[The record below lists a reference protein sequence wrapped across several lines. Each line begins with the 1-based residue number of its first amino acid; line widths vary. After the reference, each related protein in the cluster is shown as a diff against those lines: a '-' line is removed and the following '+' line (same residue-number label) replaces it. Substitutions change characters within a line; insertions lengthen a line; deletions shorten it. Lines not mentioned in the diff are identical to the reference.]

1 MNTPNTHESFSRDE
15 AVKVSSDRAFGIVFT
30 VLFAVIGL
38 WPLIHGGEVRIW
50 SLVLAAVILAVAL
63 IRPSLLAPFNR
74 AWMKFGLLLHK
85 ITNPVIMG
93 LIFFLAVTPT
103 ALIMRAMGK
112 DPLRRKF
119 DPSATSYWIDR
130 DPPGPEPETM
140 KQQF

>member
-1 MNTPNTHESFSRDE
+1 MTTSNTHETFTRDE
-15 AVKVSSDRAFGIVFT
+15 AVKGSSDRSFGIVFT
-30 VLFAVIGL
+30 ILFVVIGL
-38 WPLIHGGEVRIW
+38 WPLWSDGDVRNW
-50 SLVLAAVILAVAL
+50 SLILAAFILAVAL
-63 IRPSLLAPFNR
+63 IRPALLAAFNR

-85 ITNPVIMG
+85 ITNPIIMG

-119 DPSATSYWIDR
+119 DQSAPSYWIDR
-130 DPPGPEPETM
+130 DPPGPEPDTM

>member
-1 MNTPNTHESFSRDE
+1 MTTSNTHETFTRDE
-15 AVKVSSDRAFGIVFT
+15 TVKGSSDRAFGFVFT

-38 WPLIHGGEVRIW
+38 WPLINSGDVRLW
-50 SLVLAAVILAVAL
+50 SLIVAAVILATAL
-63 IRPSLLAPFNR
+63 IRPTLLAPFNR

-93 LIFFLAVTPT
+93 LIFFLTVTPT

>member
-30 VLFAVIGL
+30 VLFTVIGL

-50 SLVLAAVILAVAL
+50 SLVLAAVILSVAL

-93 LIFFLAVTPT
+93 LIFFLTVTPT